1 MRSLYNT
8 VIFIVLVTVAA
19 HAQTIDVITG
29 LNDPSRLLLDGNDNK
44 ISVKDLSNGSNS
56 TTDLVT
62 GLNLPL
68 DIELA
73 GSTLYIL
80 ENGANKISKVENILG
95 VETQKYTL
103 NHPLFPNPTSDYL
116 EIANVEEVFL
126 SQYTIFWALKFLAGQ
141 FYPMKK

>member
-8 VIFIVLVTVAA
+8 VIFIVVVTVAA

-44 ISVKDLSNGSNS
+44 ISVKDFSNGSNS
-56 TTDLVT
+56 ITYLVT

-73 GSTLYIL
+73 GSSVYIL
-80 ENGANKISKVENILG
+80 ENGANKISKV
-95 VETQKYTL
+95 
-103 NHPLFPNPTSDYL
+103 
-116 EIANVEEVFL
+116 
-126 SQYTIFWALKFLAGQ
+126 
-141 FYPMKK
+141 

>member
-29 LNDPSRLLLDGNDNK
+29 LNAPSRLLLDGNDNK

-56 TTDLVT
+56 TTYLVT

-73 GSTLYIL
+73 GSTLNIL
-80 ENGANKISKVENILG
+80 ENGANKISKV
-95 VETQKYTL
+95 
-103 NHPLFPNPTSDYL
+103 
-116 EIANVEEVFL
+116 
-126 SQYTIFWALKFLAGQ
+126 
-141 FYPMKK
+141 